1 MKFSNST
8 NAFYAEEFM
17 ELYQDVPED
26 IVDVLEEDYLRFL
39 NGEIGPVV
47 EFNGTNLITRV
58 IEVTRE
64 SLEVSGRSLR
74 NTLRNKLDNYLKPS
88 STIDDELVTEEQKT
102 ILINDSLLLARWPA
116 TTNWPYISLPELSE
130 LAKTLLNNPA
140 WTYPTEAST
149 DGN

>member
-26 IVDVLEEDYLRFL
+26 IVDVSEEDYLRFL

-47 EFNGTNLITRV
+47 EFNSINLITKV
-58 IEVTRE
+58 NEVTKE

-74 NTLRNKLDNYLKPS
+74 NTLRNKLDNYLKPA
-88 STIDDELVTEEQKT
+88 STIEDQLVTEEQKT
-102 ILINDSLLLARWPA
+102 TLINDSLLLARWPA
-116 TTNWPYISLPELSE
+116 TVGWPYISLPELSDTA
-130 LAKTLLNNPA
+130 LDILGNPT
-140 WTYPTEAST
+140 WEF
-149 DGN
+149 DKWK